1 MTPCTDHRGAAAR
14 GLAALRGV
22 AGDLVKELGPL
33 NPADV
38 EKAKARK
45 VSTRNRDFKTDE
57 TNLSPFAK
65 VALHAV
71 EQHAQLGERPAAQPD
86 EALNARASPRRLAS
100 TEIFIPCWVV
110 EQRGCNAL
118 GHGHTKPPPRCSS
131 RRSVRLVEEGGP

>member
-1 MTPCTDHRGAAAR
+1 MQVADKSFNAVHAAR

-38 EKAKARK
+38 EQAKARK

-71 EQHAQLGERPAAQPD
+71 ERHAIVVA
-86 EALNARASPRRLAS
+86 EAIQAIGAVDRDAIRFFNS
-100 TEIFIPCWVV
+100 
-110 EQRGCNAL
+110 
-118 GHGHTKPPPRCSS
+118 
-131 RRSVRLVEEGGP
+131 